1 MTDSPYRTTISGA
14 VLKLQEKGILDELKS
29 KWWQGNC
36 TKGSANAPASNS
48 GELSMAHVGGVF
60 LVLLGGC
67 LISLLVAITEFL
79 WNIKKVAVEEK
90 VNFIY

>member
-1 MTDSPYRTTISGA
+1 M
-14 VLKLQEKGILDELKS
+14 LKLQEKGILDELKS
-29 KWWQGNC
+29 KWWTGNC
-36 TKGSANAPASNS
+36 TKGPANAPASSS

-67 LISLLVAITEFL
+67 LISLLVAIVEFL

-90 VNFIY
+90 VMFYKQKIICMLERRM